1 MRIPLLILP
10 LLGLFVAMG
19 FARPVAAQGN
29 NPTIADIQ
37 SNPNAFLKQ
46 VVTLSGA
53 VRAVTDINEF
63 LLDDGTGQIIVD
75 AGPPWYQRIS
85 IPAGT
90 PIRVTGEIDWMGP
103 PANRRGIELD
113 ACRIET
119 PNQTLNIR
127 DCAFSGPPPWA
138 GGPNRGGRGGR
149 P

>member
-19 FARPVAAQGN
+19 FARPVVAQGN

-37 SNPNAFLKQ
+37 SNQNAFLKQ
-46 VVTLSGA
+46 VVTLSGV
-53 VRAVTDINEF
+53 VRAVTDINDF

-75 AGPPWYQRIS
+75 AGPPWYQQIS

-90 PIRVTGEIDWMGP
+90 PIRVAGKIDWMGP
-103 PANRRGIELD
+103 PGNRRGIELD
-113 ACRIET
+113 ACQIET

-127 DCAFSGPPPWA
+127 DCAFNGPPPWT

>member
-1 MRIPLLILP
+1 MRTSLLI
-10 LLGLFVAMG
+10 LLGLFAAVE

-37 SNPNAFLKQ
+37 SNPSAFLGQ
-46 VVTLSGA
+46 VVTLSGT
-53 VRAVTDINEF
+53 VRTAIDMNEF
-63 LLDDGTGQIIVD
+63 LLDDGAGQIIVD
-75 AGPPWYQRIS
+75 AGPPWHQRIS

-90 PIRVTGEIDWMGP
+90 PVKVTGKIDWMGP
-103 PANRRGIELD
+103 PGDRRGIDLD

-127 DCAFSGPPPWA
+127 DCAFNGPPPWA
-138 GGPNRGGRGGR
+138 GGPKRGGR